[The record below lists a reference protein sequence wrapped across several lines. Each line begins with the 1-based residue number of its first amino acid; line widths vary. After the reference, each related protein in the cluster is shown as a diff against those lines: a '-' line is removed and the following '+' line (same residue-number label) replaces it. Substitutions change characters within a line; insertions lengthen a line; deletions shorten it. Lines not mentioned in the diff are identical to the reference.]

1 MKFLEKLDF
10 FKPLGKGLSE
20 ADTFMRREMPF
31 NMSWGFPAALVAMYY
46 GGPAAMSAMSNAG
59 SSAGSTAAASTGNGM
74 LQSLGLP
81 ANAGQMSSPAFQTSF
96 SPEYLNQ
103 LAASQ
108 GVSQGEPSYFRN
120 LIGDNEQGLYDQF
133 NRMNVTKMPQ
143 MGGMNMGGSNMMSQA
158 LRSFGGSTGPRPVEL
173 PRMDIPRQQPFVFM
187 PEGKDIQ
194 EKDLDIKKLAEVL
207 RKDYGNQI

>member
-31 NMSWGFPAALVAMYY
+31 NMSWGFPAALVAAYY
-46 GGPAAMSAMSNAG
+46 GGPMAMNAMG
-59 SSAGSTAAASTGNGM
+59 SSSGATAGNGM

-103 LAASQ
+103 LAAAQ
-108 GVSQGEPSYFRN
+108 GVDAGDPTFFQN
-120 LIGDNEQGLYDQF
+120 LVGNNEQGLYNQF
-133 NRMNVTKMPQ
+133 NAPVAPQ
-143 MGGMNMGGSNMMSQA
+143 GGGMNMMSQA
-158 LRSFGGSTGPRPVEL
+158 LRSFGNSTQRGPVEL
-173 PRMDIPRQQPFVFM
+173 PNMSIPRQQPFVFM
-187 PEGKDIQ
+187 PEPQEIQ
-194 EKDLDIKKLAEVL
+194 EKDMDIKKLAEVL

>member
-10 FKPLGKGLSE
+10 FKPLGKGLAE

-31 NMSWGFPAALVAMYY
+31 NMSWGFPAALVAAYY
-46 GGPAAMSAMSNAG
+46 GGPAAMNALGSSG
-59 SSAGSTAAASTGNGM
+59 SSAGATTGNGM

-81 ANAGQMSSPAFQTSF
+81 ANAGQMGSPAFQTSF

-108 GVSQGEPSYFRN
+108 GVDAGDPSFFQN
-120 LIGDNEQGLYDQF
+120 LVGNNEQGLYDQF
-133 NRMNVTKMPQ
+133 NMTAAPQ
-143 MGGMNMGGSNMMSQA
+143 SGGMNMMSQA
-158 LRSFGGSTGPRPVEL
+158 LRSFGNSTQRGPVEL
-173 PRMDIPRQQPFVFM
+173 PNMSIPRQQPFVFM
-187 PEGKDIQ
+187 PEPKDIQ
-194 EKDLDIKKLAEVL
+194 EKDMDIKKLAEVL

>member
-31 NMSWGFPAALVAMYY
+31 NMSWGFPAALVAAYY
-46 GGPAAMSAMSNAG
+46 GGPMAMNAMG
-59 SSAGSTAAASTGNGM
+59 SSSGATAGNGM

-108 GVSQGEPSYFRN
+108 GVSQGEPSFFQN
-120 LIGDNEQGLYDQF
+120 LVGNNEQGLYNQF
-133 NRMNVTKMPQ
+133 NAPVAPQ
-143 MGGMNMGGSNMMSQA
+143 GGGMNMMSQA
-158 LRSFGGSTGPRPVEL
+158 LRSFGGSAGGSPVEL
-173 PRMDIPRQQPFVFM
+173 PNMSIPRQQPFVFM
-187 PEGKDIQ
+187 PEPQEIQ
-194 EKDLDIKKLAEVL
+194 EKDMDIKKLAEVL